1 MKQKGVLW
9 NCGIPAAIAVATDLL
24 VFQLFSALSVAGWV
38 SAACAWVSAVCTGFL
53 VLFALK
59 GGFPCELGHA
69 LNELTYC
76 GLAGCPALAVDLAVF
91 LVGMHFWPISAFLW
105 KAVGALFSVAAF
117 FPCRK
122 ALQKPLQRLHVFL
135 NEETISYL
143 FFGVLTTVVNIV
155 IHWVLSEKCGINPMV
170 SNSVAWIGA
179 VAFAYATN
187 RRYVFKSRTTGA
199 GLWRE
204 LGLFLVARLLSLGVD
219 EGGMALCL
227 YVLHMNNMLSKV
239 LMNVIVVILNYFAS
253 KWMIFGKKESQ
264 R

>member
-91 LVGMHFWPISAFLW
+91 LVGMHF
-105 KAVGALFSVAAF
+105 
-117 FPCRK
+117 
-122 ALQKPLQRLHVFL
+122 
-135 NEETISYL
+135 
-143 FFGVLTTVVNIV
+143 
-155 IHWVLSEKCGINPMV
+155 
-170 SNSVAWIGA
+170 
-179 VAFAYATN
+179 
-187 RRYVFKSRTTGA
+187 
-199 GLWRE
+199 
-204 LGLFLVARLLSLGVD
+204 
-219 EGGMALCL
+219 
-227 YVLHMNNMLSKV
+227 
-239 LMNVIVVILNYFAS
+239 
-253 KWMIFGKKESQ
+253 
-264 R
+264 